1 MTCATTSVV
10 KLRWFCYICT
20 KHIAMKEDIRKLDNA
35 QLSKA
40 IQDKMQELIELR
52 NELSRRMDEHPPIV
66 NYDFTKRVTD

>member
-1 MTCATTSVV
+1 
-10 KLRWFCYICT
+10 
-20 KHIAMKEDIRKLDNA
+20 MKEDIRKLDNA

-52 NELSRRMDEHPPIV
+52 NELSRRMDEKHPMV

>member
-1 MTCATTSVV
+1 
-10 KLRWFCYICT
+10 
-20 KHIAMKEDIRKLDNA
+20 MKEDIRKLDNA